1 MSADTV
7 RRFLLRGAPV
17 RGEIVS
23 LDQCWREVSRRHE
36 LPAPIPSILG
46 ELSAA
51 AVLLAA
57 TLKFDGSLILQI
69 HGDADIQLLVVEA
82 RSDGR
87 IRATVKLRDQT
98 PLIDPQANL
107 GSLVNRHGRGRFAV
121 TLDPGEAASGRQTWQ
136 GIVPFEGESVA
147 EVLEHYMSRSE
158 QLPTRLW
165 LAADGQR
172 ASGILLQR
180 LPDEG
185 GHAAAN
191 GAPADPDSWN
201 RMQHL
206 AATITPAELLSIDSE
221 RMLTRLFHEE
231 SIVGF
236 EPRPLRFGC
245 GCTRD
250 KVAGILRL
258 LGREEIDSILA
269 EQQAVEVRCDF
280 CNEGYRFDPVDCAGL
295 FIEPPPRPASPHHH

>member
-1 MSADTV
+1 MGDAV
-7 RRFLLRGAPV
+7 RRFMLRSAPV

-23 LDQCWREVSRRHE
+23 LDKCWREVSRRHD
-36 LPAPIPSILG
+36 LPAPVLAILG

-69 HGDADIQLLVVEA
+69 HGDADIRLLVVEA

-87 IRATVKLRDQT
+87 IRATVKLHEAIPT
-98 PLIDPQANL
+98 IDPQASL

-121 TLDPGEAASGRQTWQ
+121 TLDPSEAAAGRQAWQ
-136 GIVPFEGESVA
+136 GIVPFEGDSVA

-165 LAADGQR
+165 LAADGER
-172 ASGILLQR
+172 ASGLLLQR

-185 GHAAAN
+185 GHAS
-191 GAPADPDSWN
+191 APDEASDPDGWN

-206 AATITPAELLSIDSE
+206 AGTITPAELLSIGSDQV
-221 RMLTRLFHEE
+221 LTRLFHEE

-250 KVAGILRL
+250 KVAGMLKL
-258 LGREEIDSILA
+258 LGREEIDSILS

-280 CNEGYRFDPVDCAGL
+280 CNEAYRFDPIDCTGL
-295 FIEPPPRPASPHHH
+295 FIEPPPRPASPSRH